1 MNEEKT
7 YHIDV
12 TPEEDALFN
21 PEAVFKLK
29 EKNKKNTPIS
39 FGKVFCVVVG
49 VHAVIGVGIIATT
62 SSAEAKPKEQVDL
75 AQPVDEIP
83 KQYQEETTKATPTP
97 TPLPVA
103 TVEPMKQS
111 TSDSNKPLN
120 GKYTK
125 EYTVK
130 QGDTLYSIAKKYKLN
145 TERLIK
151 INNIKDVN
159 KLTVGQKLKFM

>member
-21 PEAVFKLK
+21 PEAAFKLK
-29 EKNKKNTPIS
+29 EKNKKNAPIS

-49 VHAVIGVGIIATT
+49 VHAVIGAGIIATT

-75 AQPVDEIP
+75 AQPVSEIP
-83 KQYQEETTKATPTP
+83 KQYQEEPTKATPTP

-103 TVEPMKQS
+103 VVESIKQT
-111 TSDSNKPLN
+111 TSNSNKIHN
-120 GKYTK
+120 SKYTK

-145 TERLIK
+145 AERLIK